1 MGRESTRHSIQP
13 TPLTNDPVPP
23 LESRNSVMPRRFY
36 YVILTE
42 PLEPLV
48 RRAVGFA
55 PRGWSTVIGKV
66 RAIPFII
73 IYLLYIYTSTICAH
87 GTYRESRIFTV
98 TPAAVCCSQCSATAL
113 VGAEVQ
119 WMRAA
124 GRLRGSLPH
133 INV

>member
-73 IYLLYIYTSTICAH
+73 MYLLNTYTSTICAH

-98 TPAAVCCSQCSATAL
+98 TPAAVCCPQCSATVL
-113 VGAEVQ
+113 MGADEQ
-119 WMRAA
+119 WTRAT
-124 GRLRGSLPH
+124 GRLSGSLQFSK
-133 INV
+133 V

>member
-1 MGRESTRHSIQP
+1 
-13 TPLTNDPVPP
+13 
-23 LESRNSVMPRRFY
+23 MPRRFY

-73 IYLLYIYTSTICAH
+73 IYLLYIYTSAICAH

-98 TPAAVCCSQCSATAL
+98 TPVAVCCSQCSATVL
-113 VGAEVQ
+113 MGADGS
-119 WMRAA
+119 
-124 GRLRGSLPH
+124 GRELRGD
-133 INV
+133 

>member
-55 PRGWSTVIGKV
+55 PCGWSMVIGKV

-87 GTYRESRIFTV
+87 GTYRESRICTV
-98 TPAAVCCSQCSATAL
+98 TPVT
-113 VGAEVQ
+113 V
-119 WMRAA
+119 
-124 GRLRGSLPH
+124 
-133 INV
+133 

>member
-73 IYLLYIYTSTICAH
+73 IHLLYINTSTICAH

-98 TPAAVCCSQCSATAL
+98 TPAAVCCSQCSATVL
-113 VGAEVQ
+113 MGADEQ
-119 WMRAA
+119 WTRAT
-124 GRLRGSLPH
+124 GRLSGSLPFSK
-133 INV
+133 V